1 MAQASAVLLMMALSA
16 QSQPQVE
23 EQPLQVTAEQ
33 QQVFEEH
40 VERYCLAQ
48 GLYYEARG
56 EGERGQIAVAEV
68 ILQRQH
74 SKFHPDTICGVV
86 YQPYQ
91 FSFVTDGSM
100 LHEIDVEAWSKADD
114 LSGRILR
121 GEVKTSLT
129 GRAQFYHT
137 KDVRPDWADSMVKTA
152 EIGNHI
158 FYRRA
163 PRRS

>member
-1 MAQASAVLLMMALSA
+1 MSQGGVLLLVMALSA
-16 QSQPQVE
+16 QSQQHVKE
-23 EQPLQVTAEQ
+23 EQLHEQ
-33 QQVFEEH
+33 M
-40 VERYCLAQ
+40 ERYCLTQ
-48 GLYYEARG
+48 VLYYEARG
-56 EGERGQIAVAEV
+56 EGERGQLAVADV
-68 ILQRQH
+68 VLQRKN
-74 SKFHPDTICGVV
+74 SKYHPNTICGVV

-91 FSFVTDGSM
+91 FSFVSDGSM
-100 LHEIDVEAWSKADD
+100 LREIDVEAWTKADD
-114 LSGRILR
+114 LSARILR

-137 KDVRPDWADSMVKTA
+137 KDIRPEWAASMVMTA

>member
-23 EQPLQVTAEQ
+23 EQPLQVTVEQ
-33 QQVFEEH
+33 QQVLEQH

-48 GLYYEARG
+48 ALYYEARG

-68 ILQRQH
+68 ILQRQQ

-91 FSFVTDGSM
+91 FSFVSDGST
-100 LHEIDVEAWSKADD
+100 LREIDVESWNKADD
-114 LSGRILR
+114 LAGRILR
-121 GEVKTSLT
+121 REVSTSLT
-129 GRAQFYHT
+129 GRALNYHA
-137 KDVRPDWADSMVKTA
+137 KHMRPVWADEMVKTT

>member
-1 MAQASAVLLMMALSA
+1 MAQGGVLLLVMALSA
-16 QSQPQVE
+16 QSQQHVKVE
-23 EQPLQVTAEQ
+23 QLHEQM
-33 QQVFEEH
+33 
-40 VERYCLAQ
+40 ERYCLTQA
-48 GLYYEARG
+48 LYYEARG
-56 EGERGQIAVAEV
+56 EGERGQLAVADV
-68 ILQRQH
+68 ILQRQQ
-74 SKFHPDTICGVV
+74 SKYHPNSICGVV

-91 FSFVTDGSM
+91 FSFVMDGSM
-100 LHEIDVEAWSKADD
+100 LREIDVESWNRADD

-121 GEVKTSLT
+121 GEVKTSFT

-137 KDVRPDWADSMVKTA
+137 KDVRPEWADMMVKTA